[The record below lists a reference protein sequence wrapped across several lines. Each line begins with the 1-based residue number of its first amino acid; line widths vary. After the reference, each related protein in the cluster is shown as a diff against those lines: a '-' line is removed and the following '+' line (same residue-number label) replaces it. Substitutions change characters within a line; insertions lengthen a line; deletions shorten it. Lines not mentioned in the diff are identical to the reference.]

1 MFSCCSNFGLFS
13 IGDRITPVPH
23 HFIQQY
29 KKRDCRKMGKSG
41 EERVSRLE
49 GRRGAPEKWS
59 DMDWEIEEIQID
71 RRERSKRRNDEVAN

>member
-1 MFSCCSNFGLFS
+1 
-13 IGDRITPVPH
+13 
-23 HFIQQY
+23 
-29 KKRDCRKMGKSG
+29 
-41 EERVSRLE
+41 LE